1 MRRNT
6 FLKLV
11 VHSFG
16 IIVAGVVA
24 VPSLWSALAPARGR
38 QPARWVRVG
47 PVDLFAPGST
57 VKSVMAL
64 PRDEAATPLQ
74 LKAIYVWRPTEDE
87 WVVFSR
93 NCTDLGCPVTWDPG
107 SEVFFCPCHGGI
119 FAKNGERLAGPP
131 KRALDRYAS
140 RVRNGMLEV
149 DISSLSPQH

>member
-6 FLKLV
+6 FLKIV

-16 IIVAGVVA
+16 AIIAGVVA
-24 VPSLWSALAPARGR
+24 APSVLTAFSPVRLRRPET
-38 QPARWVRVG
+38 WVRLG
-47 PVDLFAPGST
+47 PVDLYKAGET
-57 VKSVMAL
+57 TKAVLAL
-64 PRDEAATPLQ
+64 PRRDHTQPLQ
-74 LKAIYVWRPTEDE
+74 PKGVYVWRTPEDS

-119 FAKNGERLAGPP
+119 FARDGRRMAGPP
-131 KRALDRYAS
+131 RRPLDRYAS

-149 DISSLSPQH
+149 DISSLSAVH